1 MKKLSIL
8 LILVLVCA
16 CTVRKE
22 EKVKDED
29 KFSIEYSIE
38 DGHIFEYS
46 KINDILDIFSDG
58 TGIVYFANSDD
69 EISIEFTSIV
79 NDCFSK
85 KKDIKINY
93 YNPFNIKNNNTK
105 YYRELLNHIG
115 ENTVEDENLNPS
127 LEIPSLYFIKN
138 GKIIDYVSSTGY
150 GMDQLEKKN
159 VKNKIKKE
167 IDKKYKQY
175 KSA

>member
-29 KFSIEYSIE
+29 KFSVEYSIE

-85 KKDIKINY
+85 KKDIKI
-93 YNPFNIKNNNTK
+93 
-105 YYRELLNHIG
+105 
-115 ENTVEDENLNPS
+115 
-127 LEIPSLYFIKN
+127 
-138 GKIIDYVSSTGY
+138 
-150 GMDQLEKKN
+150 
-159 VKNKIKKE
+159 VK
-167 IDKKYKQY
+167 
-175 KSA
+175 